1 MPGKERD
8 SKEEMPNEV
17 KEMGGRNYG
26 QVADT
31 IPIYILSQ
39 NVRTS
44 MVPSIKKGN
53 YTHML
58 IWGF

>member
-17 KEMGGRNYG
+17 KAMGRRNHG

-31 IPIYILSQ
+31 ISIYILSQ
-39 NVRTS
+39 IVRAA
-44 MVPSIKKGN
+44 MVPSIKKE
-53 YTHML
+53 
-58 IWGF
+58 IISIC

>member
-44 MVPSIKKGN
+44 MVPSIKKE
-53 YTHML
+53 
-58 IWGF
+58 IIRIC

>member
-8 SKEEMPNEV
+8 SKE
-17 KEMGGRNYG
+17 EMGGRNYG

-39 NVRTS
+39 IVRTS
-44 MVPSIKKGN
+44 MIPSIKKE
-53 YTHML
+53 
-58 IWGF
+58 IISIC